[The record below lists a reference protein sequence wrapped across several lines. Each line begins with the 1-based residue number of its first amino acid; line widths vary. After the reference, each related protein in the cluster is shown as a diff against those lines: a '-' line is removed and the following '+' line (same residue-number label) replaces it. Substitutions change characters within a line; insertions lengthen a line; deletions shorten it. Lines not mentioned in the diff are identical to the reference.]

1 MIMFLVR
8 LSNRLFSIKLLLS
21 TNIKVKFIAIG
32 LRIGIK
38 ATFVSRLSLSY
49 IPHLVVMTTTLDFP
63 PASLL
68 T

>member
-8 LSNRLFSIKLLLS
+8 PSNRLFSIKLLSS
-21 TNIKVKFIAIG
+21 TNIKVKFTAIG

-38 ATFVSRLSLSY
+38 ATFVSRLSLLY
-49 IPHLVVMTTTLDFP
+49 VPRLVVVAATLDFP